1 MKLRPRVAR
10 RYARALHDLA
20 VVNDALEDVIRDME
34 RLRRGM
40 AGSTELVAFIS
51 NYLLPHEA
59 RMRVLKALWAEALH
73 PLTWRFIRL
82 LESKRRL
89 GILDDIGSE
98 FIEFEEA
105 RRGLMRGSIASAYAL
120 TPQEV
125 GDIADHLGRRLGKQ
139 VVLRADE
146 ERGLLGG
153 YRLRVGDWVYDLS
166 LAARLRLF
174 RQTMMAGCGQGN

>member
-1 MKLRPRVAR
+1 VAR

-20 VVNDALEDVIRDME
+20 VANDALADVMADTE

-40 AGSTELVAFIS
+40 AVSGELVAFAA
-51 NYLLPHEA
+51 NYLLPRAA
-59 RMRVLKALWAEALH
+59 RMKVLKALWEEALH

-89 GILDDIGSE
+89 GVLDDICAE
-98 FIEFEEA
+98 FVEFEEA
-105 RRGLMRGSIASAYAL
+105 RRGIVRGRLASAYAL
-120 TPQEV
+120 APQEV
-125 GDIADHLGRRLGKQ
+125 DDIASHLGRRLGRQ
-139 VVLRADE
+139 VLLQADE
-146 ERGLLGG
+146 ERDLLGG

-166 LAARLRLF
+166 LAARLRMF